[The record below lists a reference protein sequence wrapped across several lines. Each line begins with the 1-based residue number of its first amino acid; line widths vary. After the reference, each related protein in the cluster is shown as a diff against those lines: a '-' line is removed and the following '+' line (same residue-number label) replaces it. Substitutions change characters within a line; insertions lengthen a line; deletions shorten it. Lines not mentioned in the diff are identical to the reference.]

1 MREEVAPPTRHA
13 GVQRVASAADLAR
26 IRFVDG
32 MAAVEMPYPLLR
44 LVQFKND
51 HREDSPRLRALLRA
65 IRREGYRP
73 VEPIICRIGQKGRWV
88 VVDGG
93 HRLTAA
99 RKVDGEVWTNLFGR
113 KVRDL
118 YFLLFETPRSG
129 AKLKPKAAK
138 AAQAGAGT
146 EPGTETGAGA
156 GAAAGAAAGAGAVS
170 ADAPPAAPDAP
181 PSRG

>member
-1 MREEVAPPTRHA
+1 MSAEEVAPPARHA
-13 GVQRVASAADLAR
+13 GVQRIATAADLGR

-32 MAAVEMPYPLLR
+32 MAAVEMPFALTR
-44 LVQFKND
+44 HVQFKND
-51 HREDSPRLRALLRA
+51 RREASPRLRALLRA

-99 RKVDGEVWTNLFGR
+99 RIVDGEFWTNLFGR

-118 YFLLFETPRSG
+118 YFLLFETPRSR
-129 AKLKPKAAK
+129 AKLRPKAAD
-138 AAQAGAGT
+138 
-146 EPGTETGAGA
+146 
-156 GAAAGAAAGAGAVS
+156 AVS
-170 ADAPPAAPDAP
+170 ADAPPAARNAP
-181 PSRG
+181 PSPG